1 MVHIYFA
8 SLERSPSDG
17 GRGEGGGAGRQDPK
31 LEALQEFL
39 ALLRDANAGGRWF
52 LNIHRET
59 IVDSVL
65 AQFSGQAGAGSLGPA
80 SSEPLRLAP
89 MLATGSGWLGVSTAQ
104 RSRSR

>member
-8 SLERSPSDG
+8 SLERSPTDG
-17 GRGEGGGAGRQDPK
+17 GSGEGGGAGRQDPK

-65 AQFSGQAGAGSLGPA
+65 AQFSGQAGAGSLDTQTITVH
-80 SSEPLRLAP
+80 LCLA
-89 MLATGSGWLGVSTAQ
+89 GSGPEEADEETLGQV
-104 RSRSR
+104 